1 MENPTKKSKVLS
13 WTERM
18 RMSQQKSLEIHYREL
33 KELEYTLKYIL
44 EKEQQQQYEESNI
57 AQIIA
62 EYQRLIK
69 NKKNMIYIIK
79 TY

>member
-1 MENPTKKSKVLS
+1 MENPTKKSKGLS
-13 WTERM
+13 WIERM
-18 RMSQQKSLEIHYREL
+18 RISQQKSLEIHYREL
-33 KELEYTLKYIL
+33 KELEYTLEYIL
-44 EKEQQQQYEESNI
+44 EKGQQQQYEESNI